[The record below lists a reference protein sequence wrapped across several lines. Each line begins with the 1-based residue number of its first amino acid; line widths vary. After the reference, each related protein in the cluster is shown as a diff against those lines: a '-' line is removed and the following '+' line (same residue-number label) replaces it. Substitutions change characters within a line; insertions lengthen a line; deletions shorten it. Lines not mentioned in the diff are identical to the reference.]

1 MLNSYRSIIDICGYL
16 YITLYLAVM
25 LQDTWDTQRVTKS
38 QKVNR
43 SSHDGLQNFTTLT
56 FLNIGPRVSMSVN
69 RVGRI
74 PSSFTKY

>member
-56 FLNIGPRVSMSVN
+56 FLNIGPRVSMSAN

-74 PSSFTKY
+74 SSSFTKY